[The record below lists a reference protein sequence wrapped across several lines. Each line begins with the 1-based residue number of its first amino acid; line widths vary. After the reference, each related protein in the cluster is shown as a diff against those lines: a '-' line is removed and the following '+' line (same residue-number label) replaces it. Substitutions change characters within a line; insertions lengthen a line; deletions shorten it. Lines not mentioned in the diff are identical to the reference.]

1 GYICNLPGRIWSNF
15 RPQMSMSDKNIST
28 LLGRWSAIQP
38 KSSSATTQSTN
49 GLIKGSSDLMS
60 NESKTSES
68 PKKRKRFSSETANDL
83 LFWGAHL
90 MLVAIS
96 LGIMWTKVDSLTK
109 AMKSIL
115 IAEERQNST
124 LANQAQEAMAATV
137 RAQQAEHVRSIQFD
151 ASSKILDGVLR
162 QVSDIQLD
170 IKTTLAKTDEINQV
184 VLAQSEATK
193 AAALQSQQEAHNAAG
208 AANVAAQTAGGAASA
223 AARAAAASGRTSSVV
238 ASK

>member
-1 GYICNLPGRIWSNF
+1 
-15 RPQMSMSDKNIST
+15 
-28 LLGRWSAIQP
+28 
-38 KSSSATTQSTN
+38 
-49 GLIKGSSDLMS
+49 MS
-60 NESKTSES
+60 NELKTAES

-96 LGIMWTKVDSLTK
+96 LGIMWTKVDSLAK

-115 IAEERQNST
+115 IAEERQNRT
-124 LANQAQEAMAATV
+124 LADQAQEAMAATV

-170 IKTTLAKTDEINQV
+170 IKATLAKTNEINQA

-193 AAALQSQQEAHNAAG
+193 AAALQSQQAAQNAAG

-223 AARAAAASGRTSSVV
+223 AARAAAVSSRTSSVV
-238 ASK
+238 ASKVAVAPAKAELIAQQRTLAAKQRELTKTIHTVKKNGPTLWQKLTH